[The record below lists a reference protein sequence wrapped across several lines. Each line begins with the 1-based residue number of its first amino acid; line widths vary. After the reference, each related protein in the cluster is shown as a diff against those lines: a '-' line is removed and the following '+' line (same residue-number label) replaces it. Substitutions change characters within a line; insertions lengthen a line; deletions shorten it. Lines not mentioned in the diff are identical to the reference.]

1 MIKFIVGLVLGI
13 AVAGG
18 LAYYLN
24 NTPTQFV
31 NKVTN
36 SNVSMSANGSAPI
49 VLAPST
55 KYQVA
60 ASNAIVT
67 SRHDSANSDTEA
79 KNASEPSYDF
89 YDVLQGKKT
98 ADNNPDSGST
108 AKVSKFYLQAGEF
121 ASQDQANDMKARLA
135 LMGIDAKIKSQQ
147 QDGKIINRIIIGP
160 FASQADTDDTLSQL
174 KENDISVTLV
184 KISN

>member
-24 NTPTQFV
+24 NAPTQFV
-31 NKVTN
+31 NKVSN
-36 SNVSMSANGSAPI
+36 SNAGMSTKGSAPI

-60 ASNAIVT
+60 ESNATAST
-67 SRHDSANSDTEA
+67 SHGSSNSDTTD
-79 KNASEPSYDF
+79 KNASAPSYDF

-98 ADNNPDSGST
+98 AGNNQDAGSA
-108 AKVSKFYLQAGEF
+108 AKVSKFYVQAGSF
-121 ASQDQANDMKARLA
+121 SSQDKANDMKARLA

-147 QDGKIINRIIIGP
+147 QDGKMINRIIIGP
-160 FASQADTDDTLSQL
+160 FDSEADAENTMAQL
-174 KENDISVTLV
+174 KDNEVSATLV